1 MVHISINDFL
11 MLQQSDIDPTTKVQS
26 IRRIYRGVNSVIH
39 ITQIYL
45 FVLPLLIVFNNGRC
59 LLKGYIESTLPFF
72 IDKCR

>member
-45 FVLPLLIVFNNGRC
+45 LCYLYSLC
-59 LLKGYIESTLPFF
+59 STMA
-72 IDKCR
+72 DVY